1 MSTPALDSALSAPCP
16 HRSERCCNYSG
27 AVEGLL
33 QDKQGLA
40 GLRYEDTRQRK
51 VCPPDFLCLLM
62 AQAQR
67 FLYMVQ
73 IRLRTH
79 RAIMGGQVGRN
90 VMDVQQDR
98 QGLAALLR
106 EEALA
111 HQ

>member
-1 MSTPALDSALSAPCP
+1 MP
-16 HRSERCCNYSG
+16 
-27 AVEGLL
+27 
-33 QDKQGLA
+33 
-40 GLRYEDTRQRK
+40 
-51 VCPPDFLCLLM
+51 
-62 AQAQR
+62 QAQR

-79 RAIMGGQVGRN
+79 RAIMCGQVGRN